1 MSKSSKNEKRKP
13 QTTKVY
19 NSSLERSLVTLHNFD
34 RTLLEIDRLR
44 ARPANLSIQLVV
56 DTLKSNLEVRKRLS
70 EVVVPLIHRTGRCVQ
85 SALFGCEVDVGLFVD
100 ANQRVIE
107 FYGDPNY
114 VRKLYK
120 GESSSFRALEKRE
133 TVVEVRSSL
142 RRLLQVEF

>member
-56 DTLKSNLEVRKRLS
+56 DTLKSNLE
-70 EVVVPLIHRTGRCVQ
+70 

-142 RRLLQVEF
+142 RRRLQVEF